1 MMKKQAS
8 SKATSPETSPRSKT
22 RATNSLF
29 DVFEEVKEA
38 YFSKVP
44 ENIQVL
50 DSFIL
55 FMVFISI
62 VQAIYCLLI
71 QTTYPL
77 DSLIGGIFCTT
88 GTALLVSAL
97 RVQLTCPS
105 YFGNVSPKTAF
116 SDFVI
121 CCIVFFIG
129 CASVL
134 V

>member
-1 MMKKQAS
+1 MKRSANSRNSGSEAS
-8 SKATSPETSPRSKT
+8 SPKSPVPS
-22 RATNSLF
+22 NVF
-29 DVFEEVKEA
+29 DVFKEMKQA
-38 YFSKVP
+38 YFLKVP
-44 ENIQVL
+44 KNIQVL
-50 DSFIL
+50 DLFIL
-55 FMVFISI
+55 FMTSISI
-62 VQAIYCLLI
+62 IQGVYCLLI
-71 QTTYPL
+71 RTTYPL
-77 DSLIGGIFCTT
+77 DSLIGGIFCTI

-97 RVQLTCPS
+97 RIQLTCPS